1 VKDQGESD
9 VQNAPWLSVQEFKPD
24 FKKLGTVLP
33 AYAELAGTLLT
44 DVMTG
49 NGGSIADAAT
59 KTKLKD
65 FNEKLTNPLV
75 TNPKRKAQLEAK
87 GDISHYQAVNIEHM
101 TRQKRASAGSSCRDI
116 PAQTSHTKLMKDRA
130 TILRALEA
138 TRDG

>member
-1 VKDQGESD
+1 MKDQGESD

-59 KTKLKD
+59 KLKD

-87 GDISHYQAVNIEHM
+87 GDISHYQAVNIEQM
-101 TRQKRASAGSSCRDI
+101 DEAEAGKRRIEFCGTSPPR
-116 PAQTSHTKLMKDRA
+116 PATPS
-130 TILRALEA
+130 
-138 TRDG
+138 

>member
-1 VKDQGESD
+1 
-9 VQNAPWLSVQEFKPD
+9 
-24 FKKLGTVLP
+24 VLP

-59 KTKLKD
+59 KLKD

-75 TNPKRKAQLEAK
+75 TNPKRRAQLEAK

-101 TRQKRASAGSSCRDI
+101 DEAEAGKRRIELRDI
-116 PAQTSHTKLMKDRA
+116 PHRPA
-130 TILRALEA
+130 TPS
-138 TRDG
+138 